1 MKKIMMVMMAT
12 VLMICNVA
20 EAGEWTICKT
30 PSGGTTFCRNA
41 ESPPAQAQLP
51 PPVAMSP
58 TQPPPS
64 TGVTGIMINGNQ
76 QPGWCNNGKPQNPT
90 ESVICS
96 SPELWAWDKA
106 YNDAW
111 TNTPQAARP
120 DGKKA
125 LEDRNRYT
133 NPAQIA
139 AWYKS
144 AIGQLTS
151 GSPQVAQVAPSS
163 GGDNNSGGVIPW
175 CNKKLNEA
183 ERTLCQLAQ
192 KSPALA
198 TLEWQLNNA
207 YTAYRNNNASRWR
220 QENQKQRTWLEQ
232 RNTFLLSVNNANA
245 NPQLAA
251 TQLSELYQR
260 RIAELQQ
267 P

>member
-76 QPGWCNNGKPQNPT
+76 QPGWCNNGKSLNPT

-133 NPAQIA
+133 NSAQIA

-163 GGDNNSGGVIPW
+163 GGGNNSGGVIPW

-183 ERTLCQLAQ
+183 ERILCQLARS
-192 KSPALA
+192 SPVLA
-198 TLEWQLNNA
+198 TLEWQLSNA
-207 YTAYRNNNASRWR
+207 YTAYRDNNVSRWT
-220 QENQKQRTWLEQ
+220 QEKQKQRTWLEQ